1 MASELSPLSNGWR
14 LATTTLPHARSVSIG
29 FYLQVGSRHEQ
40 LAECGAAHFLE
51 HMLFKGT
58 EKRDAKAIVWDVE
71 SHGGSI
77 NAFTTDD
84 HTCYDASGPSEIL
97 PILADVLADIV
108 WHSTLPEHEIE
119 RERQV
124 ILEEIIMYQENPSE
138 HVDDL
143 SCRVLWAP
151 HPLGRPITGTPE
163 SLEQIGRAELMDFY
177 HRHYHHGSHI
187 ISVAGP
193 QSHEEIRSIIE
204 PLLVENHGPP
214 QNPSPRF
221 DRHLISQPKDEIET
235 RDIEQTHLNI
245 SWHCGGHT
253 EPNRRARQV
262 LSTLMGETMSSR
274 LFQSLREQS
283 GLCYHIETSTES
295 YHDTGSFSI
304 SAGLDSQRLPE
315 ALVMLRDEIDKIL
328 ATPPSEEE
336 VSQAKRYMIGQSQI
350 SFETTGAWMGWCADN
365 LLVHGELRDPKS
377 IRQEWELVSAADV
390 HTAARELFQSPR
402 ALAAIT
408 ALPDVLLF

>member
-29 FYLQVGSRHEQ
+29 FYLQVGSRHERTN
-40 LAECGAAHFLE
+40 ECGAAHFLE

-58 EKRDAKAIVWDVE
+58 TRRDAKTIVWDVE

-97 PILADVLADIV
+97 PQLADVLADIV

-143 SCRVLWAP
+143 SCRALWAP
-151 HPLGRPITGTPE
+151 HPLGRPITGTPK
-163 SLEQIGRAELMDFY
+163 SLAEIGRKELMDFY

-193 QSHEEIRSIIE
+193 QSHEEIRSILE
-204 PLLVENHGPP
+204 PLLMENHGPP

-221 DRHLISQPKDEIET
+221 DRSLVKGPTDDIET

-245 SWHCGGHT
+245 SWHCGSHT

-262 LSTLMGETMSSR
+262 LSTLLGETMSSR

-295 YHDTGSFSI
+295 YHDTGTFSI
-304 SAGLDSQRLPE
+304 SAGLDSQRIPE
-315 ALVMLRDEIDKIL
+315 ALALLQKEIEKIL
-328 ATPPSEEE
+328 TSAPGEDE
-336 VSQAKRYMIGQSQI
+336 VSQAKRYMIGQSQVN
-350 SFETTGAWMGWCADN
+350 FETTGAWMAWCADN
-365 LLVHGELRDPKS
+365 LLIHGELRNPNL
-377 IRQEWELVSAADV
+377 IREEWAKVTAEDI
-390 HTAARELFQSPR
+390 HRAAREVFASPR

-408 ALPDVLLF
+408 ARPNALIF